1 LRRKRVL
8 KLLFVTLFYVSVF
21 SYSSRIQALNSADDL
36 RVKAL
41 FLFNFANYVE
51 WPSKAFRSA
60 DDDIIMCLYGDIQFG
75 SFLQSVD
82 RTLIGMRRLKILQTK
97 ERKDI
102 VSGCQILFV
111 SKDRNEELPDFF
123 KYLKFVYILSVG
135 DQLGF
140 ADKGGIINI
149 FRTSDRMQFDINLT
163 NASKHGL
170 SISSELL
177 SIAREVKRLSRL
189 DVSRDGLSNTP
200 DARQ

>member
-1 LRRKRVL
+1 
-8 KLLFVTLFYVSVF
+8 
-21 SYSSRIQALNSADDL
+21 
-36 RVKAL
+36 
-41 FLFNFANYVE
+41 
-51 WPSKAFRSA
+51 
-60 DDDIIMCLYGDIQFG
+60 M
-75 SFLQSVD
+75 
-82 RTLIGMRRLKILQTK
+82 
-97 ERKDI
+97 
-102 VSGCQILFV
+102 SGCQILFV